1 MAKLSRRKIAE
12 LWASELVAGR
22 DITANI
28 AGYLVA
34 ERRVDEAELIV
45 RETEAALAAQ
55 GVLVADL
62 TSAAGLS
69 DESRAAIEK
78 FLGVSMNAKRVAFR
92 EQTDPGVIGGIRV
105 EAAGQQLDATLKTRL
120 NKLKASKI

>member
-1 MAKLSRRKIAE
+1 MSKLSRRKIAE

-22 DITANI
+22 DITAKI
-28 AGYLVA
+28 AGYLLA

-45 RETEAALAAQ
+45 RETEAALADR

-62 TSAAGLS
+62 TSATTLS
-69 DESRAAIEK
+69 AESRVAIEK

-92 EQTDPGVIGGIRV
+92 EQTDASVIGGIRV
-105 EAAGQQLDATLKTRL
+105 ETAGQQLDATLKTRL